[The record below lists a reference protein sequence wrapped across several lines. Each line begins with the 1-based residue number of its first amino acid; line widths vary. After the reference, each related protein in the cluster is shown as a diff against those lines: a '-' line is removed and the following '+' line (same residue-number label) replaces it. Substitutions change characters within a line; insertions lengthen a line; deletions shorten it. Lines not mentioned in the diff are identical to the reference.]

1 MCKLSVLACCRF
13 SAASQAQK
21 FSLKKQQANTGT
33 EAPSATIVSM
43 LKTVS
48 PDELPTALRPL
59 VTDWL
64 AENADEQGLGPLLD
78 AHPELAAQLP
88 IVVACSQ
95 YCADTIARYP
105 ELLSELLANE
115 RLNRS
120 LATSELQDLFTTGV
134 SVDLT
139 ESQCEQ
145 ALRRLR
151 HRELVRIAWRDLNDQ
166 ASLDETLRDL
176 SALAD
181 ASICA
186 ALRWSL
192 QALNQN
198 YGQALEE
205 DGQPAKFLILGMGKL
220 GGGELNFSSD
230 VDLIFLYSDRGETD
244 GRRKI
249 SNEQYFRALGQRIVS
264 LLNKQTADGFVYRVD
279 VRLRPFGDSGP
290 LAVSVSALE
299 AYLLRHGR
307 DWERY
312 AYVKARVINHWE
324 GTPELYDNVLRPF
337 IYRRY
342 LDYGVFESLREM
354 KAMIEAEV
362 RRKEFENHLKL
373 GPGGIREIEFIVQSL
388 QLVRGGMY
396 SDLRVRS
403 LVAAIEALVRHEILT
418 KKDAE
423 ELITA
428 YRFLRRMENRL
439 QSIAD
444 QQTHDLPTSDLNQAR
459 LALATGFANW
469 PDLLSA
475 LNAQREIVSGHFRNI
490 VFRAANEV
498 PADSTAED
506 FAMAW
511 ARGLSPQQF
520 DTLLGGF
527 GYSDP
532 QAARERLESFRDSG
546 SYLRMDEGGRKRLN
560 ALMPRLIEE
569 AGRQT
574 NAWRALD
581 RGMQVVEAIG
591 RRSAYFSLLNEN
603 PVALQRLLRLCSE
616 SDFLAKQLAAHPMLL
631 DELLDPRIFADLP
644 DRAGLQ
650 EDLRA
655 RLTAVDDMDSE
666 RAQFVLSHFQH
677 AALFRIAV
685 ADLSGSLP
693 LMKVSD
699 RLTDVAEI
707 ILQATLDFCW
717 HELTL
722 RHGSPQCVDDGVS
735 RPARF
740 AVIAYGKLGG
750 LELGYGSDLDLVFLH
765 DSTGEHEETDGDQP
779 LDNGLFFSRL
789 TRRMIH
795 WLTISTAA
803 GSLYEVDTRL
813 RPSGGSGLLVTSLVG
828 FERYQ
833 REDAWTWEHQALLR
847 SRAVAGDPGVCA
859 AFEKMRRQV
868 LIENVR
874 RESLRTDV
882 ADMRTR
888 MRAELTRGTDE
899 LFDLKQ
905 DSGGIADI
913 EFIVQYLVLRDAH
926 ECAELLNWSD
936 NIRQL
941 ESLAEHGYL
950 IPEQADCLANTYRDF
965 RARVHHLS
973 LAGEPPLV
981 AHSQVADLVKAV
993 HSLWQS
999 IFG

>member
-1 MCKLSVLACCRF
+1 M
-13 SAASQAQK
+13 
-21 FSLKKQQANTGT
+21 
-33 EAPSATIVSM
+33 
-43 LKTVS
+43 
-48 PDELPTALRPL
+48 DELTSSRDLPAPLQPL
-59 VTDWL
+59 VADWL
-64 AENADEQGLGPLLD
+64 TENADDLELGSLLD
-78 AHPELAAQLP
+78 AQPDIAAQLAFV
-88 IVVACSQ
+88 IACSQ
-95 YCADTIARYP
+95 YCADTLARYP
-105 ELLSELLANE
+105 EFLSELLDHG
-115 RLNRS
+115 RLTRT
-120 LATSELQDLFTTGV
+120 LETEELRDLFTTEV
-134 SVDLT
+134 SVD
-139 ESQCEQ
+139 SNQAQCEQ
-145 ALRRLR
+145 ELRKLR
-151 HRELVRIAWRDLNDQ
+151 HRELLRIAWRDLTEL

-192 QALNQN
+192 QALDES

-205 DGQPAKFLILGMGKL
+205 DGRPAKFLILGMGKL

-230 VDLIFLYSDRGETD
+230 VDLIFLYSDQGETD

-290 LAVSVSALE
+290 LAVSVPALE

-312 AYVKARVINHWE
+312 AYVKARVINDWE
-324 GTPELYDNVLRPF
+324 GTPELYDTILRPF

-362 RRKEFENHLKL
+362 RRKEFRNHLKL

-396 SDLRVRS
+396 PDLRVRS
-403 LVAAIEALVRHEILT
+403 LIPALNALVKHDILPA
-418 KKDAE
+418 KDAE
-423 ELITA
+423 ELVTA

-444 QQTHDLPTSDLNQAR
+444 QQTHDLPGGELNQAR

-469 PDLLSA
+469 SELLSE
-475 LNAQREIVSGHFRNI
+475 LNTQRDIVSGQFRDI
-490 VFRAANEV
+490 VFRAANEA

-506 FAMAW
+506 FAAAW
-511 ARGLSPQQF
+511 AQGLTPEQF
-520 DTLLGGF
+520 DSLLAGF
-527 GYSDP
+527 GYTDP
-532 QAARERLESFRDSG
+532 QPARERLERFRDSG
-546 SYLRMDEGGRKRLN
+546 SYQRMDEGGRKRLN

-574 NAWRALD
+574 DAWRALD

-603 PVALQRLLRLCSE
+603 PVALKRLLRLCST
-616 SDFLAKQLAAHPMLL
+616 SDFLANQLAAHPMLL
-631 DELLDPRIFADLP
+631 DELLDPRIFADPP
-644 DRAGLQ
+644 DRAALQ
-650 EDLRA
+650 EDLTT
-655 RLTAVDDMDSE
+655 RLAAVDEMDSE
-666 RAQFVLSHFQH
+666 QAQFVLSHFQH

-707 ILQATLDFCW
+707 ILQATLDLCW
-717 HELTL
+717 RELTS
-722 RHGSPQCVDDGVS
+722 RHGSPQCVVDGNL

-740 AVIAYGKLGG
+740 AVVAYGKLGG
-750 LELGYGSDLDLVFLH
+750 LELGYGSDLDVVFLH
-765 DSTGEHEETDGDQP
+765 DSTGENEETDGDKV

-789 TRRMIH
+789 ARRMIH

-833 REDAWTWEHQALLR
+833 QEDAWTWEHQALLR
-847 SRAVAGDPGVCA
+847 SRAVAGDTGVCD
-859 AFEKMRRQV
+859 AFETMRRDV
-868 LIENVR
+868 LVNNVR
-874 RESLRTDV
+874 RETLRTDV
-882 ADMRTR
+882 ADMRAR
-888 MRAELTRGTDE
+888 MRRELSRGTDE

-905 DSGGIADI
+905 DEGGIADI
-913 EFIVQYLVLRDAH
+913 EFMVQYLVLRDAH
-926 ECAELLNWSD
+926 ECAELLKWSD

-941 ESLAEHGYL
+941 ETLAQHGYL
-950 IPEQADCLANTYRDF
+950 TPDQADLLADAYRDF
-965 RARVHHLS
+965 RARLHHLS

-981 AHSQVADLVKAV
+981 AQEQVTGLAQGVR
-993 HSLWQS
+993 SLWQS
-999 IFG
+999 IFD